1 MATTTNAASPAP
13 ALLQK
18 ENSSAD
24 VVMKQRVYEFSEGNK
39 NDQEILGV
47 RGQLLL
53 FEETPLI
60 YCRC

>member
-1 MATTTNAASPAP
+1 
-13 ALLQK
+13 
-18 ENSSAD
+18 
-24 VVMKQRVYEFSEGNK
+24 VMKQRVYEFSEGNK